1 MKGLHHHEN
10 YPKLKKLGSSESF
23 KVQIFSDRTIFPQGC
38 CQKLQFFFLQNV
50 CPLCEH
56 FHISHEN

>member
-10 YPKLKKLGSSESF
+10 YPKLKKFGCSKSF
-23 KVQIFSDRTIFPQGC
+23 KVHTFSDLTIFPQGC
-38 CQKLQFFFLQNV
+38 CQNGTYCQNV
-50 CPLCEH
+50 RPLRKH